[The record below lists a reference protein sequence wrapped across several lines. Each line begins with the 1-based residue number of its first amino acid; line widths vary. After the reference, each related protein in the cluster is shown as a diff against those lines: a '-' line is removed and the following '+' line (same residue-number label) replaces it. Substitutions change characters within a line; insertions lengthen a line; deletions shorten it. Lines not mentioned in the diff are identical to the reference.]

1 MKKVLKWFEERQVL
15 SCIILAFLLNL
26 IIEMLSRKSM
36 ILGLKHM
43 IFSPHVFLYNVSF
56 ILCTLSIS
64 FLFKRRYFIAM
75 LISAIWLGLGI
86 ANRVLLSYRTTPLGA
101 IDFKIVKSA
110 LSIMPVYLN
119 IFEIILIGVLTLLAV
134 ALIVFLW
141 FKLPKKTPN
150 YVKSLA
156 TTSTSILLM
165 ILVTVF
171 FINKS
176 YLSTSF
182 KNLANA
188 YRDYGFVY
196 CFSCTMVDRGIDR
209 PKDYS
214 KDAIDEILTEIED
227 KEVANGEQNGGVTN
241 PVDDGANKVDSPF
254 ESEEKKP
261 NIIFLQ
267 LESFYDVNYMKGVT
281 YSEDPI
287 PVFRHLKDKY
297 SSGFLTVP
305 SVGAGT
311 ANTEFEVISGMSL
324 EFFGPGEYPYTTIL
338 KESTCETIN
347 YNLKELGYKT
357 HAIHN
362 HTGTFYDRNI
372 VYSQLGFDT
381 FTSLEY
387 MSNVEYNPIGWAKDN
402 VLPNEIMKALKSTK
416 EKDHVYAIS
425 VQGHG
430 KYPNEVVDTTQSIT
444 VEGIR
449 EDIKIP
455 FEYYVNQLNDMDEF
469 IGGLIST
476 LESFDEPTVLVMFG
490 DHLPSFDISNEE
502 LENNDIFQTEYVI
515 WNNIDLEV
523 EDKDLYSYQL
533 SSNVLNKLGI
543 TNGVLTKFHK
553 NNIDKENYIHELEML
568 EHDMLYG
575 EKVIYNGVNP
585 YAPTQLEMGIDD
597 MSVHTV
603 SVIEKSAYI
612 IGNNFTKWSH
622 VFVNGKKQETKFIDK
637 NILIAENVDV
647 KSGDIITICQI
658 ADDKTTLSI
667 SEEYVIK

>member
-1 MKKVLKWFEERQVL
+1 MKKVLKWFEERQVF

-64 FLFKRRYFIAM
+64 FLFKRRYFVV
-75 LISAIWLGLGI
+75 LLVSAVWLGLGI
-86 ANRVLLSYRTTPLGA
+86 TNRVLLSYRTTPLGA

-119 IFEIILIGVLTLLAV
+119 IFEIIVIGALTLLAV

-165 ILVTVF
+165 ILVTVL

-188 YRDYGFVY
+188 YRDYGFIY

-227 KEVANGEQNGGVTN
+227 KEVVNGEQNGGVTS
-241 PVDDGANKVDSPF
+241 PVDDGTNKVDNPF
-254 ESEEKKP
+254 ESEDKKP

-287 PVFRHLKDKY
+287 PVFRHLKEKY

-387 MSNVEYNPIGWAKDN
+387 MSNIEYNPVGWAKDN

-449 EDIKIP
+449 EEIKIP

-523 EDKDLYSYQL
+523 EDKDLHSYQL

-543 TNGVLTKFHK
+543 TNGVLTKFHE

-585 YAPTQLEMGIDD
+585 YAPTQLEMGIDNI
-597 MSVHTV
+597 SIHTV

>member
-1 MKKVLKWFEERQVL
+1 MKKVLKWFEERQVILCITL
-15 SCIILAFLLNL
+15 SFLLNL

-43 IFSPHVFLYNVSF
+43 IFSPHVFLYNVLF

-64 FLFKRRYFIAM
+64 FLFKRRYFVMM
-75 LISAIWLGLGI
+75 LVSAIWLGLGI
-86 ANRVLLSYRTTPLGA
+86 TNRVLLSYRTTPLGA

-110 LSIMPVYLN
+110 LSIMTVYLS
-119 IFEIILIGVLTLLAV
+119 IFEIILIIALFAIAV
-134 ALIVFLW
+134 ALIVYAW
-141 FKLPKKTPN
+141 FKMPKHKPN
-150 YVKSLA
+150 YLKSIA
-156 TTSTSILLM
+156 SISTSLLVM
-165 ILVTVF
+165 IVLTIVLM
-171 FINKS
+171 NKS

-182 KNLANA
+182 KNIANA
-188 YRDYGFVY
+188 YRDYGFAY
-196 CFSCTMVDRGIDR
+196 CFTCTMVDRGIDR

-214 KDAIDEILTEIED
+214 KDAMDEILTEIED
-227 KEVANGEQNGGVTN
+227 ENSTETGNGLDSTGAFADIADDVKEPPIAN
-241 PVDDGANKVDSPF
+241 
-254 ESEEKKP
+254 EKKP

-267 LESFYDVNYMKGVT
+267 LESFFDVEYMKDVT

-287 PVFRHLKDKY
+287 PVFRHLKNKY

-311 ANTEFEVISGMSL
+311 ANTEFEVITGMSL

-347 YNLKELGYKT
+347 YNLKEEGYKT

-362 HTGTFYDRNI
+362 HTGTFYDRHI

-387 MSNVEYNPIGWAKDN
+387 MSSVEYNPIGWAKDN
-402 VLPNEIMKALKSTK
+402 ILPNEIMKALKST
-416 EKDHVYAIS
+416 EERDHVYTIS

-430 KYPNEVVDTTQSIT
+430 KYPNEVVDTTQNIK

-455 FEYYVNQLNDMDEF
+455 FEYFVNQIHDMDEF

-502 LENNDIFQTEYVI
+502 LENNNIYQTEYVI
-515 WNNIDLEV
+515 WDNIGLEV
-523 EDKDLYSYQL
+523 EDKDLNSYQL
-533 SSNVLNKLGI
+533 TSNVLSKLEI

-553 NNIDKENYIHELEML
+553 NNIDKENYLHELEML

-575 EKVIYNGVNP
+575 DKVIYNGENP
-585 YAPTQLEMGIDD
+585 YKPTQLKMGIDD
-597 MSVHTV
+597 ISVKTV

-612 IGNNFTKWSH
+612 IGNDFTKWSY

-637 NILIAENVDV
+637 NILIAENVEI
-647 KSGDIITICQI
+647 KSGDTITICQI

-667 SEEYVIK
+667 SKEFVVK

>member
-1 MKKVLKWFEERQVL
+1 MKKVIKWFEERQVIF
-15 SCIILAFLLNL
+15 CIALAFLLNL
-26 IIEMLSRKSM
+26 TIEMLSRKSL

-43 IFSPHVFLYNVSF
+43 IFSPHVFIYNVLI
-56 ILCTLSIS
+56 ILCTLSIC
-64 FLFKRRYFIAM
+64 FLFKRRYFVIM
-75 LISAIWLGLGI
+75 LVSAIWLGLGI
-86 ANRVLLSYRTTPLGA
+86 TNRILLSYRTTPLGA

-110 LSIMPVYLN
+110 FSIMPVYLN
-119 IFEIILIGVLTLLAV
+119 IIEIILIL
-134 ALIVFLW
+134 ALIVLAIALIIYAW
-141 FKLPKKTPN
+141 FKMPKHKPN
-150 YVKSLA
+150 YVKSIA
-156 TTSTSILLM
+156 AISTSLLFM
-165 ILVTVF
+165 ILFTAIF
-171 FINKS
+171 LNIN

-182 KNLANA
+182 KNIANA
-188 YRDYGFVY
+188 YRDYGFAY

-214 KDAIDEILTEIED
+214 EDTMGQILTEIED
-227 KEVANGEQNGGVTN
+227 KEAFNDTNGGVTQEIEN
-241 PVDDGANKVDSPF
+241 DIVIADEIGDEAEN
-254 ESEEKKP
+254 EKP

-267 LESFYDVNYMKGVT
+267 LESFFDVKYMKGVT

-287 PVFRHLKDKY
+287 PVFRYLKNNY

-305 SVGAGT
+305 SIGAGT
-311 ANTEFEVISGMSL
+311 ANTEFEVITGMSL

-347 YNLKELGYKT
+347 YNLKELGYKS

-387 MSNVEYNPIGWAKDN
+387 MSNIEYNPIGWAKDN
-402 VLPNEIMKALKSTK
+402 VLPNEIMKSLKST
-416 EKDHVYAIS
+416 EERDNVYAIS
-425 VQGHG
+425 VQAHG
-430 KYPNEVVDTTQSIT
+430 KYPSEVVDPTQNITT
-444 VEGIR
+444 EGLR

-476 LESFDEPTVLVMFG
+476 LENFNEPTVLVMFG
-490 DHLPSFDISNEE
+490 DHLPAFDISDEE
-502 LENNDIFQTEYVI
+502 LENNNIFQTEYVI
-515 WNNIDLEV
+515 WDNIGLDV
-523 EDKDLYSYQL
+523 EDKDLYTYQL
-533 SSNVLNKLGI
+533 TSNVLNKLGI

-553 NNIDKENYIHELEML
+553 NNVNKENYLHELEML

-575 EKVIYNGVNP
+575 EKVVYNGVNP
-585 YAPTQLEMGIDD
+585 YEPTQLKMGIDD
-597 MSVHTV
+597 ISIHTI
-603 SVIEKSAYI
+603 SVIEDSAYI

-622 VFVNGKKQETKFIDK
+622 VYLNGKKCSTKFSDK
-637 NILIAENVDV
+637 NILIAENVEM

-658 ADDKTTLSI
+658 SDDKTILSV
-667 SEEYVIK
+667 SEEYVIE

>member
-43 IFSPHVFLYNVSF
+43 IFSPHIFLYNLSF

-86 ANRVLLSYRTTPLGA
+86 TNRVLLSYRTTPLGA

-119 IFEIILIGVLTLLAV
+119 IFEIIVIGALTLLAV
-134 ALIVFLW
+134 ALIVYLW

-165 ILVTVF
+165 ILVTVL

-227 KEVANGEQNGGVTN
+227 KEVANGEQNGGVT
-241 PVDDGANKVDSPF
+241 DSIKDGTNKVDNPF

-338 KESTCETIN
+338 KESTCETLN

-387 MSNVEYNPIGWAKDN
+387 MSNIEYNPIGWAKDN

-515 WNNIDLEV
+515 WNNMNLEV
-523 EDKDLYSYQL
+523 EDKDLHSYQL

-585 YAPTQLEMGIDD
+585 YEPTQLKMGIDD
-597 MSVHTV
+597 ISIHTV
-603 SVIEKSAYI
+603 SVIEKSAYV

-658 ADDKTTLSI
+658 ADDKTTLGI

>member
-533 SSNVLNKLGI
+533 SSNVLNRLGI

>member
-15 SCIILAFLLNL
+15 SCVILAFLLNL
-26 IIEMLSRKSM
+26 TIEMLSRKSM
-36 ILGLKHM
+36 FLGLKHM
-43 IFSPHVFLYNVSF
+43 IFSPHVFIYNALF
-56 ILCTLSIS
+56 ILCTISIS
-64 FLFKRRYFIAM
+64 FLFKRRYFVVM
-75 LISAIWLGLGI
+75 LISTIWLGLGI
-86 ANRVLLSYRTTPLGA
+86 TNRVLLSYRTTPLGA

-119 IFEIILIGVLTLLAV
+119 IFEIIAIVALTILAV
-134 ALIVFLW
+134 ALIVYAW
-141 FKLPKKTPN
+141 FKLPKKSPN

-156 TTSTSILLM
+156 SISTSILLM
-165 ILVTVF
+165 IIVTVV
-171 FINKS
+171 FINKN

-182 KNLANA
+182 KNIANA

-196 CFSCTMVDRGIDR
+196 CFSCTMVDRGIDK

-214 KDAIDEILTEIED
+214 KDTMDEILTEIED
-227 KEVANGEQNGGVTN
+227 NEITDNEQSGGATDAFVDGTVD
-241 PVDDGANKVDSPF
+241 VDDPL
-254 ESEEKKP
+254 ESEDKKP
-261 NIIFLQ
+261 NVIFLQ

-287 PVFRHLKDKY
+287 PVFRHLKEKY

-311 ANTEFEVISGMSL
+311 ANTEFEVITGMSL

-362 HTGTFYDRNI
+362 HTGTFYDRHI

-387 MSNVEYNPIGWAKDN
+387 MSSVEYNPIGWAKDN
-402 VLPNEIMKALKSTK
+402 VLPNEIMKALKST
-416 EKDHVYAIS
+416 EERDHVYAIS

-502 LENNDIFQTEYVI
+502 LENNNIYQTEYVI
-515 WNNIDLEV
+515 WNNIGLEV
-523 EDKDLYSYQL
+523 EDKDLNSYQL
-533 SSNVLNKLGI
+533 TSNVLHKLGI
-543 TNGVLTKFHK
+543 TNGVLTKFHETNI
-553 NNIDKENYIHELEML
+553 NNENYIQELEML

-575 EKVIYNGVNP
+575 EKVTYNGVNP
-585 YAPTQLEMGIDD
+585 YEPTQLKMGIDD
-597 MSVHTV
+597 ISIRTV
-603 SVIEKSAYI
+603 SAIENSAYI
-612 IGNNFTKWSH
+612 IGTNFTKWSH

-637 NILIAENVDV
+637 NILIAEDINVE
-647 KSGDIITICQI
+647 SGDIITICQI

-667 SEEYVIK
+667 SEEYVFK

>member
-15 SCIILAFLLNL
+15 SCIILGFLLNL

-64 FLFKRRYFIAM
+64 FLFKRRYFVVM
-75 LISAIWLGLGI
+75 LISAVWLGLGI
-86 ANRVLLSYRTTPLGA
+86 TNRVLLSYRTTPLGA

-134 ALIVFLW
+134 ALIVYLW

-165 ILVTVF
+165 ILVTVL

-227 KEVANGEQNGGVTN
+227 KEIANGEQNGGVTN
-241 PVDDGANKVDSPF
+241 SVDDGKNKVDEPF
-254 ESEEKKP
+254 GSEEEKP

-338 KESTCETIN
+338 KESTCETLN

-372 VYSQLGFDT
+372 VYSQLGFDS

-387 MSNVEYNPIGWAKDN
+387 MSNIEYNPVGWAKDN

-430 KYPNEVVDTTQSIT
+430 KYPKEVVDTTQSIT

-449 EDIKIP
+449 EEIKIP

-523 EDKDLYSYQL
+523 EDKDLHSYQL

-543 TNGVLTKFHK
+543 TNGVLTKFHE

-585 YAPTQLEMGIDD
+585 YTPTQLKMGIDD
-597 MSVHTV
+597 ISIHTV
-603 SVIEKSAYI
+603 SVIEKSAYV

>member
-1 MKKVLKWFEERQVL
+1 
-15 SCIILAFLLNL
+15 
-26 IIEMLSRKSM
+26 
-36 ILGLKHM
+36 
-43 IFSPHVFLYNVSF
+43 
-56 ILCTLSIS
+56 
-64 FLFKRRYFIAM
+64 M